1 MFLLSIV
8 SYAAKL
14 QLGGKSYA
22 PTEDHAFFNFSK
34 ELVDFSNF
42 MNKLHDKLEDEPIGE
57 KALTKVLNSLKSH
70 LMKTLRQSS
79 VETVIDE
86 FLQTFKISLHRW
98 TNVQV
103 PGEDGKILPYNI
115 FTVLVTS
122 VLTRPFD

>member
-1 MFLLSIV
+1 MRHLVVNFCIKLNFFLLSIV

-42 MNKLHDKLEDEPIGE
+42 MNKLHDKLEDETIGE

-79 VETVIDE
+79 VEMVIDE
-86 FLQTFKISLHRW
+86 ILETFKISLHRW

-103 PGEDGKILPYNI
+103 PGDDGKILP
-115 FTVLVTS
+115 
-122 VLTRPFD
+122 

>member
-1 MFLLSIV
+1 MRHPVVNFCIKLIFFLPSTV

-86 FLQTFKISLHRW
+86 FLEIFKISLHRW

-103 PGEDGKILPYNI
+103 PGDDGKILP
-115 FTVLVTS
+115 
-122 VLTRPFD
+122 